1 LSAIDLNRFNKT
13 FLVKPLPPPAKLT
26 RPRRRVE
33 RTSLRQ
39 VLAPTN
45 LARPSFSPKAIVT
58 ISSSTSGPPPEE
70 TTAATP
76 WGVTDGTGNVLG
88 SILRDTPPIVA
99 PISEAPRRPIL
110 MGGKLKV
117 SRLVDGLSLVYP
129 AVAKAMRIFGKVV
142 LQAIIDEHGNVTQV
156 KVVSGPPLLAA
167 ATINAVSREKFEP
180 ATLDGEPTPITLS
193 VEVDFNLTG
202 GDLRE

>member
-1 LSAIDLNRFNKT
+1 LSAIDLNRFNRT
-13 FLVKPLPPPAKLT
+13 FLVKPLPPPAKLA
-26 RPRRRVE
+26 RHRRRAE
-33 RTSLRQ
+33 RTLLRQ
-39 VLAPTN
+39 ILGPTN
-45 LARPSFSPKAIVT
+45 LATPSFSPKAIVT

-70 TTAATP
+70 AVAASP

-88 SILRDTPPIVA
+88 SILRDAPHIVA
-99 PISEAPRRPIL
+99 PISEGPGRPMY
-110 MGGKLKV
+110 MGGRLKI
-117 SRLVDGLSLVYP
+117 SQLVYGLSLVYP
-129 AVAKAMRIFGKVV
+129 AVAKALHIFGKVV
-142 LQAIIDEHGNVTQV
+142 VQAIIDEHGNVIHV

-167 ATINAVSREKFEP
+167 ATIDAVSQEKFEP

>member
-1 LSAIDLNRFNKT
+1 LSAIDLNRFNRT
-13 FLVKPLPPPAKLT
+13 FLVKPLPPPAKPA
-26 RPRRRVE
+26 RPRRRAE
-33 RTSLRQ
+33 RWSLRQ

-45 LARPSFSPKAIVT
+45 LAKPSFSPKAIVT
-58 ISSSTSGPPPEE
+58 MSSTSGPPPEE
-70 TTAATP
+70 AVVATP
-76 WGVTDGTGNVLG
+76 RGVTDGTGNVLG
-88 SILRDTPPIVA
+88 SILRDAPPIVA
-99 PISEAPRRPIL
+99 PISEGSRRPIL
-110 MGGKLKV
+110 MGGKLKI

-142 LQAIIDEHGNVTQV
+142 VQAIIDEHGNVTHV

-193 VEVDFNLTG
+193 VEVDFHLTG
-202 GDLRE
+202 GDLRD